1 MEIKPCHEQARAC
14 YPNSVHA
21 LRYLMAVVAAALAAS
36 CWAQDQ
42 GNALGVF
49 NAFIARY
56 AGDEIAWRAEI
67 QLITDPAAPLKP
79 GFLKG
84 TSALGDFSYRPK
96 LFTELKKNEQ
106 RALIRDVRLAAF
118 IETLR
123 GAAAADDLPAG
134 GMAAVGAEQSDSTH
148 KLAVAEILGGFD
160 KREPTQQIRVLEVSA
175 DDVLSNAPVR
185 IYLP

>member
-118 IETLR
+118 IER
-123 GAAAADDLPAG
+123 DIIAIDDQL
-134 GMAAVGAEQSDSTH
+134 
-148 KLAVAEILGGFD
+148 
-160 KREPTQQIRVLEVSA
+160 
-175 DDVLSNAPVR
+175 
-185 IYLP
+185 